1 MHTSPVSVF
10 IADDHALV
18 RQGLQGILAHT
29 PTVQFVGEAQDGLE
43 AVRLALRQ
51 KPDVVLMDLQM
62 PHMNGLDATQKIVD
76 KNSHI
81 KIIIL
86 TSLEKP
92 EHIKQAMQAGA
103 HGYLV
108 KNVLPQEMIQAIHTV
123 AQGGYH
129 FQHLSTAVC
138 SPLESVEKEPGITKL
153 SPKEKQV
160 LKLIVEGHTIPTI
173 ARMLHRNPRTIRMHR
188 ENIRKK
194 LDVKNNTQLILRATK
209 SINL

>member
-1 MHTSPVSVF
+1 MHTNPVSVL

-29 PTVQFVGEAQDGLE
+29 PNVQFVGEAEDGLE
-43 AVRLALRQ
+43 AVRLALGQ

-86 TSLEKP
+86 SSLEKP

-103 HGYLV
+103 SGYLM
-108 KNVLPQEMIQAIHTV
+108 KSVLPQEMIQAIHTV

-129 FQHLSTAVC
+129 FQNPTRAVC
-138 SPLESVEKEPGITKL
+138 SPLASVDTEQGSAKL

-173 ARMLHRNPRTIRMHR
+173 ATLLHRDPRTIRMHR

-194 LDVKNNTQLILRATK
+194 LGVRNDTQLILWASK
-209 SINL
+209 SNN

>member
-1 MHTSPVSVF
+1 MHTNPVSVL

-29 PTVQFVGEAQDGLE
+29 PNVQFVGEAEDGLE
-43 AVRLALRQ
+43 AVRLALGQ

-86 TSLEKP
+86 SSLEKP

-103 HGYLV
+103 SGYLM
-108 KNVLPQEMIQAIHTV
+108 KSVLPQEMIQAIHTV
-123 AQGGYH
+123 AQARVVIIFRILQGL
-129 FQHLSTAVC
+129 FVA
-138 SPLESVEKEPGITKL
+138 PLQAWIPNKGKPNYP
-153 SPKEKQV
+153 PK
-160 LKLIVEGHTIPTI
+160 
-173 ARMLHRNPRTIRMHR
+173 
-188 ENIRKK
+188 
-194 LDVKNNTQLILRATK
+194 KNRF
-209 SINL
+209 

>member
-18 RQGLQGILAHT
+18 RQGLQGMLAHT

-103 HGYLV
+103 SGYLI
-108 KNVLPQEMIQAIHTV
+108 KSVLPQEMIQAIHTV

-129 FQHLSTAVC
+129 FQRPTTPVC
-138 SPLESVEKEPGITKL
+138 SPLASVEKEQGIRKL

-160 LKLIVEGHTIPTI
+160 LRLIVEGHTIPTI
-173 ARMLHRNPRTIRMHR
+173 ATLLHRDPRTIRMHR

-194 LDVKNNTQLILRATK
+194 LGVKNDTQLILWASK
-209 SINL
+209 FNNS